1 MLWRQHGDLNNAA
14 TGLGLH
20 RDRDLD
26 PVPNITTEMKRRIW
40 SVVFSLDKTIAAFT
54 GRPPGL
60 SHRYSACPQPLDISD
75 ETLLAPREERERAI
89 HLLDS
94 NGWNTSSEYYPAT
107 SCRAILMHSLIL
119 SEVLEMS
126 LGSESLSDAR
136 LMCVTNPSPK
146 CSTNFVL
153 VISSFAVNKCR
164 VPSLIGLSYQR
175 KQQPQTLFNGHAL
188 LYASDFCTAVCF
200 WNSF

>member
-26 PVPNITTEMKRRIW
+26 PVPNITSEMRRRIW

-60 SHRYSACPQPLDISD
+60 SHRYSACPLPLDISD

-94 NGWNTSSEYYPAT
+94 DGWNTSGEYYPST
-107 SCRAILMHSLIL
+107 SCRAVMMHSLIL

-126 LGSESLSDAR
+126 LGAESQSDAR
-136 LMCVTNPSPK
+136 LMCVKNPTPD
-146 CSTNFVL
+146 CSTNSVL
-153 VISSFAVNKCR
+153 VISSFAMNKYR
-164 VPSLIGLSYQR
+164 APFPFGFTYQR
-175 KQQPQTLFNGHAL
+175 SQQPQIHYNGHAL
-188 LYASDFCTAVCF
+188 LYA
-200 WNSF
+200 